1 MAVHIANANP
11 ANVNLLRGF
20 PEGFNTMAFALFRV
34 PTIVATYTLLMG
46 EAPKLF
52 PKLRWGIIEAS
63 AQWVPWIHHEVARR
77 YEARGLPI
85 PEDMFGERQIYVTCQ
100 TDDDIPYVLKYA
112 GPNSI
117 VIGNRLRP
125 HRPIQ
130 RDRRHLHLPRDGR
143 HRRRY
148 PRAHPLPQPKGRSTT
163 CRTSRRGMLGCAHA
177 VTTKRSGG
185 IYLASKVAN
194 E

>member
-1 MAVHIANANP
+1 MAVAVHIANANP

-34 PTIVATYTLLMG
+34 PTVVATYTLLMG
-46 EAPKLF
+46 ETPKLF

-63 AQWVPWIHHEVARR
+63 AQWVPWVHHEVVRR

-85 PEDMFGERQIYVTCQ
+85 PEDLWGERKIYVTCQ

-117 VIGNRLRP
+117 VIGTDYGHTDPSSEIDAISIFRGM
-125 HRPIQ
+125 
-130 RDRRHLHLPRDGR
+130 DGIDETTS
-143 HRRRY
+143 
-148 PRAHPLPQPKGRSTT
+148 RAYPLP
-163 CRTSRRGMLGCAHA
+163 
-177 VTTKRSGG
+177 
-185 IYLASKVAN
+185 
-194 E
+194 